1 MTDHLQWPA
10 ELVGILECLEK
21 FAGAAE
27 QGQSKGTMTTAL
39 SYGFRA
45 EASLDGAAWQAL
57 QDLHAAAGGKP
68 IRFSLPGEGTPRQ
81 GVLQAP
87 EVLATAPD
95 GRRRVIVTIGGGH
108 PMA

>member
-21 FAGAAE
+21 FAGVTE
-27 QGQSKGTMTTAL
+27 GTMTTAL

-45 EASLDGAAWQAL
+45 DASLDGAAWQAL

-68 IRFSLPGEGTPRQ
+68 IRFNLPGEDVPRQ

-108 PMA
+108 PIA